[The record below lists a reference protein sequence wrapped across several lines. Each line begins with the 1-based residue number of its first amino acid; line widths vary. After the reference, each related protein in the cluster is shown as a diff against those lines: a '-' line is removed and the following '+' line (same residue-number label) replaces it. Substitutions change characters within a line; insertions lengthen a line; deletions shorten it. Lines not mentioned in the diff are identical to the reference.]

1 MPTNLVK
8 TESDE
13 RLWRQA
19 KALAAKNG
27 HKENWGYIVS
37 IYQTIK
43 GRDAAK
49 QAALYCLAL
58 NPEYVSGSLALRH
71 MEKQAGFWTAPRL
84 GFLEKVVRSLPV
96 FMRPSVQKM
105 IVSIK
110 YPELYAI
117 ISAKGHRRRLEANKM
132 RGLLRAI
139 TNENQSLAR
148 DLAHS
153 RAEGVWNLL
162 SGPNAPR
169 GTDPNWKLLFGI

>member
-1 MPTNLVK
+1 
-8 TESDE
+8 
-13 RLWRQA
+13 
-19 KALAAKNG
+19 
-27 HKENWGYIVS
+27 
-37 IYQTIK
+37 
-43 GRDAAK
+43 
-49 QAALYCLAL
+49 
-58 NPEYVSGSLALRH
+58 